1 MVPILPSQCKPY
13 FSVLGQ
19 LNLHNIDLHPDL
31 HKDIKGLSES
41 PQEIM
46 QRMSDLAIR
55 LVTTN
60 DELLGSIEALE
71 CVMIESVF
79 QANIG
84 NLRRSWI
91 ACRRAM
97 NIAQLMGLNR
107 PRHKAHYEV
116 LDPGANYHPH
126 LMWFRI
132 LFLDRH
138 LCLML
143 GFPQGSLDRNMG
155 SEEVLATD
163 TPMGRLERIHCVVA
177 SRILERNESRSSI
190 ADITLT
196 RAIDKELQGA
206 VRSLPSKWW
215 LTPDLDSKLTDAQGL
230 FWNTRR
236 LFAQLMHYNL
246 LNQLHLPHMLHS
258 FSAGC
263 SFEYSRLTCANA
275 SREVLSRFITLRSFN
290 GIAYS
295 CRTVDFLALMAA
307 LTLLLAHLDS
317 RRHPTDAGDLLAH
330 QYHSDR
336 AMIEKVQENMEEV
349 NRLNS
354 DALSAESADLLR
366 RLLTIDGDT
375 TGSTLRKVD
384 VVQEPISTMVS
395 QVENSPIVSVHI
407 PYFGTIQVSREG
419 INKEASKPGPALEPT
434 RGPAKSAQS
443 ASLPDAPVYSQNNT
457 MLSAEGG
464 TSVAAGYS
472 HSNAHLRALATP
484 DTDVTDLYG
493 SQLFRQEQYP
503 GLVAV
508 TEDWALQGVDAF
520 FFESLTGGANNEGGK
535 STVWPTMVDIN
546 DSS

>member
-1 MVPILPSQCKPY
+1 MK
-13 FSVLGQ
+13 
-19 LNLHNIDLHPDL
+19 
-31 HKDIKGLSES
+31 
-41 PQEIM
+41 
-46 QRMSDLAIR
+46 RMSDLAIR

-97 NIAQLMGLNR
+97 NVAQLMGVNGAG
-107 PRHKAHYEV
+107 HKAHYEA
-116 LDPGANYHPH
+116 LDSGTIYHPQ

-132 LFLDRH
+132 LFLERH

-143 GFPQGSLDRNMG
+143 GFPQGSLDRSMG

-177 SRILERNESRSSI
+177 SRILERNESRASI
-190 ADITLT
+190 EDITLT

-206 VRSLPSKWW
+206 VKRLPSKWW
-215 LTPDLDSKLTDAQGL
+215 LTPDLDSKLTDTQSL

-236 LFAQLMHYNL
+236 IFAQIMHYNL

-258 FSAGC
+258 SSSGC
-263 SFEYSRLTCANA
+263 GLEYSRLTCANA

-295 CRTVDFLALMAA
+295 CRTVDFMALMAA

-317 RRHPTDAGDLLAH
+317 RRHPTEAGDLLAH

-366 RLLTIDGDT
+366 RLLTIDADT
-375 TGSTLRKVD
+375 SDSTVSKVS
-384 VVQEPISTMVS
+384 VIQEPPGTMATN
-395 QVENSPIVSVHI
+395 VEDNRIVSVRI
-407 PYFGTIQVSREG
+407 PYFGTIQISREG
-419 INKEASKPGPALEPT
+419 IHKEAPKSGPAGAPAS
-434 RGPAKSAQS
+434 GPAKSQQVVSPPDAS
-443 ASLPDAPVYSQNNT
+443 ASLQNSTVVN
-457 MLSAEGG
+457 AEHGI
-464 TSVAAGYS
+464 SVAAG
-472 HSNAHLRALATP
+472 HLGAPAAP
-484 DTDVTDLYG
+484 DTDVMDLYC
-493 SQLFRQEQYP
+493 SQLFQQEQYP
-503 GLVAV
+503 GLAAGR
-508 TEDWALQGVDAF
+508 EDWALQGVDAF
-520 FFESLTGGANNEGGK
+520 FFESLMGGSSNESVK

-546 DSS
+546 DSN

>member
-1 MVPILPSQCKPY
+1 
-13 FSVLGQ
+13 
-19 LNLHNIDLHPDL
+19 
-31 HKDIKGLSES
+31 
-41 PQEIM
+41 M

-71 CVMIESVF
+71 CVMIESVYR
-79 QANIG
+79 ANIG

-107 PRHKAHYEV
+107 AGHKALYEV
-116 LDPGANYHPH
+116 LDPGANYHPQ

-138 LCLML
+138 LSLML
-143 GFPQGSLDRNMG
+143 GFPQGSLDRSMG

-163 TPMGRLERIHCVVA
+163 TPMGRLERIHCVIA

-190 ADITLT
+190 EDITLT

-215 LTPDLDSKLTDAQGL
+215 LSPDLDSKLTDAQGL

-236 LFAQLMHYNL
+236 IFAQVMHYNL
-246 LNQLHLPHMLHS
+246 LNQLHLPHMLYS
-258 FSAGC
+258 SSSGR

-295 CRTVDFLALMAA
+295 CRTVDFMALMAA

-366 RLLTIDGDT
+366 RLLTIDADT
-375 TGSTLRKVD
+375 TDSTLSKVS
-384 VVQEPISTMVS
+384 VIQEPSGTMAS
-395 QVENSPIVSVHI
+395 DVEHNPTVIVRI
-407 PYFGTIQVSREG
+407 PYFGTIQISREG
-419 INKEASKPGPALEPT
+419 IDKEGPKPGAAGAPAS
-434 RGPAKSAQS
+434 GPAKSLQRVS
-443 ASLPDAPVYSQNNT
+443 PPGASTSSQNNT
-457 MLSAEGG
+457 VMSAGDRI
-464 TSVAAGYS
+464 SAASGYD
-472 HSNAHLRALATP
+472 HNNAHLGAIVTA
-484 DTDVTDLYG
+484 DTDVVDLFG
-493 SQLFRQEQYP
+493 SQPFHQEQYP
-503 GLVAV
+503 GLVAGI
-508 TEDWALQGVDAF
+508 EDWAFQGVDVF
-520 FFESLTGGANNEGGK
+520 FFESLMGGTSSSSNEGGK
-535 STVWPTMVDIN
+535 STAWPTTVDIT

>member
-1 MVPILPSQCKPY
+1 M
-13 FSVLGQ
+13 
-19 LNLHNIDLHPDL
+19 
-31 HKDIKGLSES
+31 E
-41 PQEIM
+41 
-46 QRMSDLAIR
+46 RMSDLAIR

-84 NLRRSWI
+84 NLRRSWL

-107 PRHKAHYEV
+107 AGHKAHYEA
-116 LDPGANYHPH
+116 LDPEASYHPQ

-143 GFPQGSLDRNMG
+143 GFPQGSLDRSMG
-155 SEEVLATD
+155 SEEVLETD

-177 SRILERNESRSSI
+177 SQILERNESRQHI
-190 ADITLT
+190 EDTTLT
-196 RAIDKELQGA
+196 RAIDMELQGA

-236 LFAQLMHYNL
+236 IFAQIMHYNL

-258 FSAGC
+258 SPAGR
-263 SFEYSRLTCANA
+263 SSEYSRLTCANA

-295 CRTVDFLALMAA
+295 CRTVDFMALMAA

-330 QYHSDR
+330 QYYSDR

-354 DALSAESADLLR
+354 DALSARSADLLR
-366 RLLTIDGDT
+366 RLLTIDADT
-375 TGSTLRKVD
+375 TGSTTRRID
-384 VVQEPISTMVS
+384 VIQEPASNVS
-395 QVENSPIVSVHI
+395 SHVDSNPIVSVHI
-407 PYFGTIQVSREG
+407 PYFGTIQISREG
-419 INKEASKPGPALEPT
+419 LNKAAPKPGPAYTPT
-434 RGPAKSAQS
+434 NGPAKSPHTI
-443 ASLPDAPVYSQNNT
+443 SLPDAPVHSQDDT
-457 MLSAEGG
+457 TTSAGYG
-464 TSVAAGYS
+464 TSAAAGYS
-472 HSNAHLRALATP
+472 HSNENPGTLPTP
-484 DTDVTDLYG
+484 DTDVAGLYD
-493 SQLFRQEQYP
+493 SLLFQQEQYP
-503 GLVAV
+503 GLVAGGQ
-508 TEDWALQGVDAF
+508 DWAFQGVDAF
-520 FFESLTGGANNEGGK
+520 FFESLMGCTSNDGGE
-535 STVWPTMVDIN
+535 STA
-546 DSS
+546 